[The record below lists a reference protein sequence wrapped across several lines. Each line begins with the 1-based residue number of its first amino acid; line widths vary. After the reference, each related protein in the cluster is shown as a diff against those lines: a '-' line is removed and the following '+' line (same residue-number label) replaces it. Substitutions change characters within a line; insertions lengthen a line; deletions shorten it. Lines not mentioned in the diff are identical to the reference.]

1 MTTLSK
7 LSFQDEDMGYAKRNK
22 CHAQESYHTPKFQF
36 WDVNIFSNVF
46 VHHLYILKIIQIL
59 LAFVLNFL

>member
-22 CHAQESYHTPKFQF
+22 CHAQESMMKKKRVGHMKVQSV
-36 WDVNIFSNVF
+36 WVLN
-46 VHHLYILKIIQIL
+46 IIQHPANAAQL
-59 LAFVLNFL
+59 R